1 MASARATELG
11 VTNMKVYQDDATEMK
26 KSGTNFDVVL
36 GCNLID
42 RLPDPMKW
50 IELTKQKVSKDG
62 IIIVCDPYTWLED
75 YTPKSKWLGGF

>member
-11 VTNMKVYQDDATEMK
+11 VTNIKVYQDDATEMT
-26 KSGTNFDVVL
+26 KSGNNYDVVL

-50 IELTKQKVSKDG
+50 IELTKHKVS
-62 IIIVCDPYTWLED
+62 
-75 YTPKSKWLGGF
+75 